1 MKIGIAGGIG
11 SGKSTVAR
19 IIQDSGYL
27 VLDADNIAKEIL
39 LNDTG
44 VKQSIKSTFGK
55 ESYTG
60 DELNKDFLAASV
72 FTSVDNVRKINSILH
87 PPTIKIIDERM
98 NKELAKK
105 DIVFVEAA
113 LIFESEM
120 DEILD
125 HVLLVTSPEE
135 LRIERIIKRDSTF
148 ESKVLQR
155 MKYQMPESEKENLS
169 DFVLKNE
176 SSIDELEN
184 KTKFFLMLFETM
196 ANNNL

>member
-1 MKIGIAGGIG
+1 MKMKIGITGGIG
-11 SGKSTVAR
+11 SGKSSVAR

-39 LNDTG
+39 SDDKG
-44 VKQSIKSTFGK
+44 VKLSIKSAFGQ
-55 ESYTG
+55 ESYSG
-60 DELNKDFLAASV
+60 DKLNKEFLSASV
-72 FTSVDNVRKINSILH
+72 FNSVENVIKINSILH
-87 PPTIKIIDERM
+87 PPTIKIIDELM

-105 DIVFVEAA
+105 DLVFVEAA

-135 LRIERIIKRDSTF
+135 LRIKRIIKRDSTS
-148 ESKVLQR
+148 ELKVLQR

-169 DFVLKNE
+169 DFALKNE
-176 SSIDELEN
+176 SSFDELEN

-196 ANNNL
+196 AKQ